1 MGDRDGEEIG
11 AAPEAARPTIIK
23 MEYSPPPVPPPADG
37 RHAARPGGGSTARGG
52 TFDSVAYARGRQ
64 TVVVDAAAWPSGA
77 KTKEAVVRRRW
88 TVRDVMTADVVFV
101 SPDTGYKEIVETML
115 GNAVS
120 ALPVVNDAGRVVGI
134 VSELDLLHKVEFAT
148 EEPHRRLFERQRERV
163 ARAKGA
169 ADTAEDLMTSPAI
182 VIRDNATVA
191 AASIVMHRQGIK
203 RLPVVDAHGMMLGIV
218 SRGDVLRG
226 FLRSDAEIR
235 WEVAE
240 EVLRRSMWLE
250 PYEVQAT
257 VDRGVV
263 TLEGHVERRSMA
275 EVTVELVRA
284 TVGVVDVVDKLT
296 YRTDDTNV
304 RSSDRVSSG
313 SD

>member
-1 MGDRDGEEIG
+1 M
-11 AAPEAARPTIIK
+11 
-23 MEYSPPPVPPPADG
+23 
-37 RHAARPGGGSTARGG
+37 
-52 TFDSVAYARGRQ
+52 
-64 TVVVDAAAWPSGA
+64 
-77 KTKEAVVRRRW
+77 RRRW

-101 SPDTGYKEIVETML
+101 SPDTGYKEIVESML

-120 ALPVVNDAGRVVGI
+120 ALPVVDDVGHVVGV

-148 EEPHRRLFERQRERV
+148 EEPHRRLFERQRVRV

-169 ADTAEDLMTSPAI
+169 ADTAQDLMTSPAI

-263 TLEGHVERRSMA
+263 TLKGHVERRSMA

-304 RSSDRVSSG
+304 RNSDRVPSG
-313 SD
+313 AD